1 MHTISKIIILQ
12 EFTAFWPDRQVTL
25 EADNLRIKLL
35 EETGSHGLEI
45 KDFNLSA
52 VHDSYEV
59 AVKVM
64 YAPGWPATSPSS
76 SGSRILS
83 ELVRVAHGI
92 HKQASVTCVRQ
103 KIQVYNMQQ

>member
-1 MHTISKIIILQ
+1 MFQ
-12 EFTAFWPDRQVTL
+12 EFTTFWPGRQVTL
-25 EADNLRIKLL
+25 DANNLRIKLL

-64 YAPGWPATSPSS
+64 FAPGWPAASPSS
-76 SGSRILS
+76 SGSGILS
-83 ELVRVAHGI
+83 DLIRVAHGI
-92 HKQASVTCVRQ
+92 HKQASNTGD
-103 KIQVYNMQQ
+103 